1 MQMKEFQAEANT
13 KSFLKYVYIC
23 IFIYVYIHKKENN
36 EYMSHSHL
44 TPSQWEDPIYY
55 CSIS

>member
-1 MQMKEFQAEANT
+1 MQMKKFQAEANT

-36 EYMSHSHL
+36 EYMSH
-44 TPSQWEDPIYY
+44 
-55 CSIS
+55 